1 MIDTREQS
9 RLKLQPGEKGQE
21 NDGLYGSKS
30 HVHMPR
36 YQYISLDENKADLAE
51 VWSTELIQQSGMLP
65 DGAVIVADGGFE
77 GEIMLNRVV

>member
-1 MIDTREQS
+1 
-9 RLKLQPGEKGQE
+9 
-21 NDGLYGSKS
+21 
-30 HVHMPR
+30 MPP

-77 GEIMLNRVV
+77 GEIMLNRVVKMLTICQLTMKTLTCK